1 VVRISQQYMLFGKP
15 EAITHHQSMKNISE
29 GRKLQGLAGLGLF
42 FIGNR
47 KTILSIGIP
56 IAGRPN

>member
-1 VVRISQQYMLFGKP
+1 
-15 EAITHHQSMKNISE
+15 MKNISE

-47 KTILSIGIP
+47 KTILFIGIP